1 MTTQIRAELVGLRTL
16 RSSYATPVLLV
27 ALAALIAFADLS
39 SAGQKGHI
47 TPTQL
52 REPVVAGAGLMI
64 AVAFAIF
71 AALHVAGQYRHR
83 TITQR
88 LLACPRRGPTL
99 GAQLLT
105 YGTLGLLVSAAAL
118 AVGLAIAQPIVVGK
132 HLSLEMTA
140 GVVAGVLL
148 SVVLFTMIGVSVAVI
163 TRSQP
168 AAITVLVATFVAEK
182 IVGGLIRGADAYLPY
197 GLLNP
202 LLGMSGATISRGAA
216 ALTLTGITA
225 AIALIAYALLGRR
238 DVT

>member
-1 MTTQIRAELVGLRTL
+1 MTILIRAELVGLRTL
-16 RSSYATPVLLV
+16 RSSCVTPVLLV
-27 ALAALIAFADLS
+27 ALAALIAGGDLS
-39 SAGQKGHI
+39 SAGKKGHI

-88 LLACPRRGPTL
+88 LLACPRRGGTL

-105 YGTLGLLVSAAAL
+105 YGTLGLLLSAAAL
-118 AVGLAIAQPIVVGK
+118 AVGLAIAQPIVAGK
-132 HLSLEMTA
+132 HLSLGCSA

-148 SVVLFTMIGVSVAVI
+148 SVGLFTMIGVSVAVI

-168 AAITVLVATFVAEK
+168 AAISVLVATFVAEK
-182 IVGGLIRGADAYLPY
+182 IVGGLIGGADAYLPY

-216 ALTLTGITA
+216 ALTLAGITV
-225 AIALIAYALLGRR
+225 AIALIAYALLVRR

>member
-1 MTTQIRAELVGLRTL
+1 MTALIRAELVGLRTL

-27 ALAALIAFADLS
+27 ALAALIAAADLS
-39 SAGQKGHI
+39 STGKKGHI

-52 REPVVAGAGLMI
+52 REPVVAGAGLTI

-71 AALHVAGQYRHR
+71 AAMHVAGQYRHR

-88 LLACPRRGPTL
+88 LLACPRRRGTL
-99 GAQLLT
+99 VAQLLT
-105 YGTLGLLVSAAAL
+105 YAILGLLLSSAALL
-118 AVGLAIAQPIVVGK
+118 AGLAIAQPVVAGK
-132 HLSLEMTA
+132 HLPLGLSA

-148 SVVLFTMIGVSVAVI
+148 SVALFAMIGVSVAVI

-168 AAITVLVATFVAEK
+168 AAISVLVATFVAEK
-182 IVGGLIRGADAYLPY
+182 IIGGLIKGAGAYLPY

-216 ALTLTGITA
+216 ALILTGITA
-225 AIALIAYALLGRR
+225 AIAFIAYVLLARR